1 MSDQCFISM
10 VLRYYIPNMFYP
22 DLEGSSGLYKSHTF
36 LAKTGMWL
44 EPLFLGFSDRGS
56 SEEACFRAGERR
68 KLDPHSFVWY
78 CFQVEFKLISKDYYA
93 R

>member
-10 VLRYYIPNMFYP
+10 VLWYCIPNLFYP

-36 LAKTGMWL
+36 LAMTSLWL
-44 EPLFLGFSDRGS
+44 EPSFLGFTDIGS

-68 KLDPHSFVWY
+68 
-78 CFQVEFKLISKDYYA
+78 E
-93 R
+93 